1 MNLRV
6 ATPEL
11 ISQRVRSVLRER
23 PQAKAIAVRAEPRWT
38 AGSIEVEG
46 RPVRV
51 QGCASPLAV
60 RSALAEQDLA
70 GPERAQQV
78 LVVLCDLSD
87 HQLGTDVL
95 ARLSPNR
102 VISMEPWDAVRSM
115 FGATRIDAAFGK
127 KEDDWIATAL
137 LDHVTPDQAASIQVG
152 TTLTVEAAQA
162 ALARS
167 LLGANDLSID
177 ALIDAAARRPSF
189 GELGTVDDDTRQ
201 GLLDAIR
208 RRSGQVGGLTADLLR
223 SGHGPQ
229 LLAIGLAA
237 RAVYGDGSADGG
249 KAAGK
254 FEAYCGIDTIDAY
267 VALSLAARCEDAV
280 RQVRT
285 RDLDRAN
292 QVTALGDQLA
302 ASWEAPF
309 PEASAV
315 LPSGF
320 GARLAESIRSLR
332 DLVSGLDAGADETS
346 LADELSRLRAS
357 VAIVDEHIDAASPL
371 GARRAAHLVM
381 AGRLASW
388 LAAPPVAPMAESAS
402 LEDAATRYRADAAWV
417 DRARRRLWR
426 GDDDADVA
434 EVYKAVLD
442 RVVVRR
448 REENR
453 RFATL
458 LAAWSATP
466 SDAKALAAHGLATVE
481 DVVPTVLTDFGDL
494 GCVFLVLDGC
504 GLPSFLELAPQ
515 LVTAGYRELGR
526 TSAGQA
532 PVRASALAALPTVTN
547 VSRASLLTGTLVT
560 GNRDVETKGFVT
572 HPKLDGDAACF
583 HQSELVGAA
592 GSALAPQVQD
602 ALGPDG
608 PRSVAIVVNTIDD
621 DLRKGTF
628 TEELRLGDLAAVTSV
643 LEAARNAGRVVVI
656 SADHGHVLAHPD
668 EGLKG
673 TFQGGGTGGER
684 WREADRAPNGTEVVL
699 RGPRVLRGGE
709 AGILAPWEDDYRY
722 GAKAGGYHGGAT
734 PEEVLVPLAVFLP
747 AGLSLPSGW
756 DVLAQPEPLWWD
768 LRIGAID
775 VADTPASPT
784 KKPKPAAE
792 NQPSMFPIEPVV
804 PVPSPQAP
812 ARPDWI
818 DALLASEMWDAQRK
832 LVGRAAPPDD
842 RASALL
848 AAAAR
853 RGGVASFAVLA
864 AESATPPARVAGAIA
879 NLARVLNVDGYAVLE
894 VDATAQEVR
903 LSLPLLAQQFQ
914 VEATS

>member
-1 MNLRV
+1 MTVEVGERVLRV
-6 ATPEL
+6 GQEVGHVLWALEHCSAVPDQHEWKAP
-11 ISQRVRSVLRER
+11 RRSLG
-23 PQAKAIAVRAEPRWT
+23 Q
-38 AGSIEVEG
+38 S
-46 RPVRV
+46 
-51 QGCASPLAV
+51 
-60 RSALAEQDLA
+60 LA
-70 GPERAQQV
+70 GLLLERAN
-78 LVVLCDLSD
+78 
-87 HQLGTDVL
+87 GTRD
-95 ARLSPNR
+95 
-102 VISMEPWDAVRSM
+102 
-115 FGATRIDAAFGK
+115 
-127 KEDDWIATAL
+127 
-137 LDHVTPDQAASIQVG
+137 
-152 TTLTVEAAQA
+152 
-162 ALARS
+162 
-167 LLGANDLSID
+167 
-177 ALIDAAARRPSF
+177 
-189 GELGTVDDDTRQ
+189 

-208 RRSGQVGGLTADLLR
+208 RRSGQVGGLAADLLQ
-223 SGHGPQ
+223 SGRGPQ

-237 RAVYGDGSADGG
+237 RAVYGDGSSDGG

-267 VALSLAARCEDAV
+267 VALTLAARCEDAV
-280 RQVRT
+280 WQIRT
-285 RDLDRAN
+285 RDVDRAN
-292 QVTALGDQLA
+292 QITALGDQLA
-302 ASWEAPF
+302 ASWDAPF
-309 PEASAV
+309 PEASAL

-320 GARLAESIRSLR
+320 GARLAVSIGSLR
-332 DLVSGLDAGADETS
+332 DLVSGLDAGADEVL
-346 LADELSRLRAS
+346 LADELGQVRAG
-357 VAIVDEHIDAASPL
+357 VANVGEHTDASSPL
-371 GARRAAHLVM
+371 GARRAAHLAM
-381 AGRLASW
+381 AGRLAAW
-388 LAAPPVAPMAESAS
+388 LAAPSAAPMAESAS
-402 LEDAATRYRADAAWV
+402 LEEAAARYRADAAWV

-426 GDDDADVA
+426 GDDDPEVA

-466 SDAKALAAHGLATVE
+466 SDASALAVHGLAAVE
-481 DVVPTVLTDFGDL
+481 DVVPTVLTDLGDL

-526 TSAGQA
+526 TSGGQG
-532 PVRASALAALPTVTN
+532 PVRAAALAALPTVTN

-560 GNRDVETKGFVT
+560 GNRDVETKGFVA
-572 HPKLDGDAACF
+572 HPKLEGSATCF
-583 HQSELVGAA
+583 HQSELLGAA

-608 PRSVAIVVNTIDD
+608 PRFVAIVVNTIDD

-668 EGLKG
+668 DGGKG
-673 TFQGGGTGGER
+673 AFQAGGTGGER
-684 WREADRAPNGTEVVL
+684 WREADRDPNETEVVL
-699 RGPRVLRGGE
+699 RGPRVLRGGD

-747 AGLSLPSGW
+747 AGLALPSGW
-756 DVLAQPEPLWWD
+756 DVLAQPAPLWWD
-768 LRIGAID
+768 LRIGAVD
-775 VADTPASPT
+775 VVDTPAPPSR
-784 KKPKPAAE
+784 KPKPAAE
-792 NQPSMFPIEPVV
+792 NQPSMFPTEPV
-804 PVPSPQAP
+804 AP
-812 ARPDWI
+812 APGPPAAAHPDWI
-818 DALLASEMWDAQRK
+818 EALLASEMWDAQRK

-864 AESATPPARVAGAIA
+864 AESATPLARVAGAVA

-894 VDATAQEVR
+894 IDATAQEVR